1 MRFQQPA
8 EQSRLFVVL
17 DAPTMTVIMD
27 RPTLF
32 ITRLLPQ
39 PVMAA
44 IPRNYQVLAGPA
56 DRSPTAE
63 ELCRGFAQA
72 DAVICTLTDHID
84 APLLAQA
91 RKLKIVANYAV
102 GYNNIDLPAASHRG
116 IIITNTPDV
125 LTDATADL
133 TWALLLA
140 LARRVVEGDRWVRTG
155 NWPGWT
161 PTQLLGA
168 DVSGKTLGIVGMGR
182 IGQAVALRASG
193 FRMSVAYAGRHR
205 VPVPSGLS
213 WEWQPFDTV
222 LATSDFLSLHIPLT
236 DATRHLIGRREL
248 ALMKP
253 TAYLINTSR
262 GPVIDEAALV
272 SALEARTIAAA
283 GLDVYER
290 EPTVSAGLISLP
302 NVVLLPHV
310 GSATLETRVRM
321 GLICLDNIAA
331 VLEGRPVPNRV
342 DEG

>member
-1 MRFQQPA
+1 
-8 EQSRLFVVL
+8 
-17 DAPTMTVIMD
+17 
-27 RPTLF
+27 
-32 ITRLLPQ
+32 
-39 PVMAA
+39 MAA
-44 IPRNYQVLAGPA
+44 IPRNYEVLTGPA
-56 DRSPTAE
+56 DQLPTAE
-63 ELCRGFAQA
+63 ELCRGFVQA
-72 DAVICTLTDHID
+72 DAVICTLTDHIN

-91 RKLKIVANYAV
+91 RKLKIIANYAV
-102 GYNNIDLPAASHRG
+102 GYKNIDLSAASHRG

-140 LARRVVEGDRWVRTG
+140 LARRVVEGDSWVRSG
-155 NWPGWT
+155 SWPGWT
-161 PTQLLGA
+161 PTQMLGA

-193 FRMSVAYAGRHR
+193 FRMSVVYAGRHR
-205 VPVPSGLS
+205 VPIPSGFT
-213 WEWQPFDTV
+213 WEWQPFDAV
-222 LATSDFLSLHIPLT
+222 LATSDFLSLHVPLT

-272 SALEARTIAAA
+272 AGLEAKTIAAA

-290 EPTVSAGLISLP
+290 EPTVSAGLIRLP
-302 NVVLLPHV
+302 NVILLPHL

-321 GLICLDNIAA
+321 GLICLGNIAA
-331 VLEGRPVPNRV
+331 VLQGRPAPNRV
-342 DEG
+342 HEG